1 MRSCRIRI
9 RWFGTFFVL
18 RIYHLLLCRV
28 LRRRSPTAIFANG
41 DLAYVSVISVAEV
54 VYLAEKGKLPIA
66 AIERLVAALS
76 DPDASMLPIPF
87 DINIALIMRHVP
99 RDQVP
104 DMPDRIIAATA
115 LHLNLP
121 LITRDHKIRAT
132 GIESLW

>member
-1 MRSCRIRI
+1 MSAV
-9 RWFGTFFVL
+9 VL
-18 RIYHLLLCRV
+18 DTHTVVWYLL
-28 LRRRSPTAIFANG
+28 RSPNLSSVALSRIKETIANG
-41 DLAYVSVISVAEV
+41 DLVYVSVISVAEV

-87 DINIALIMRHVP
+87 DINIALTMRHVP